1 MQFLQAMQLC
11 VEAIGLMPRLTRVEP
26 LYGAA
31 TSHSSIPAY
40 PATEQLALGNRLLKI
55 ASWIHVQ
62 AYDKAAKANVW
73 MPDGV
78 VQPILIG

>member
-1 MQFLQAMQLC
+1 MLAKNRNDNRFKFAALR
-11 VEAIGLMPRLTRVEP
+11 LMNGNRISQIEL
-26 LYGAA
+26 
-31 TSHSSIPAY
+31 HNIFPAY